1 MFFLDNWVEVGVYFT
16 TFKTD
21 PYLPD
26 STAMEVYVTS
36 VWLVT
41 VLINNFY
48 ILIGYLWYLSVGNAG
63 ILLSLNR
70 WDNKLTIAY
79 TTF

>member
-1 MFFLDNWVEVGVYFT
+1 
-16 TFKTD
+16 
-21 PYLPD
+21 
-26 STAMEVYVTS
+26 MEVYVTS